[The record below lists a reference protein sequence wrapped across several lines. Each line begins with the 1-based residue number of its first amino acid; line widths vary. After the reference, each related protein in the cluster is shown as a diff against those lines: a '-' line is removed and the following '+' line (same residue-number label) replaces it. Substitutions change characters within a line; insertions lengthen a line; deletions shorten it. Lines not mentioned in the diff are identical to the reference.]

1 MVEPCFAT
9 FFLAKLLG
17 KHNFYYDL
25 QSLDPVAGLRKE
37 HPGRSPKCLDERM
50 DFEIFWDSLVVFGVY
65 IYTVYIS
72 IYPYIYIYYSTE
84 EFDLDIFWMIVDD
97 IVSILMDLDMN
108 VMQRVTHDM

>member
-1 MVEPCFAT
+1 
-9 FFLAKLLG
+9 
-17 KHNFYYDL
+17 
-25 QSLDPVAGLRKE
+25 
-37 HPGRSPKCLDERM
+37 
-50 DFEIFWDSLVVFGVY
+50 VFGVYIY